1 MDAKPEPGRSQP
13 GVGVQFR
20 GSERGRGGMSDHVGG
35 GGAAVG
41 GGGCPDRRAGVRQGS
56 AGRVR
61 ATADGMR
68 IGDGGCPRESG
79 GLNGGGSSDKHGWD
93 PVSRAKG
100 RRCWWVTWGR
110 DPGVRRSG
118 TLVSAQRR
126 STYGCPGPGPTY
138 RSPGP
143 DRPSPEGRIGVAV
156 GVQTE
161 RRPERVAGEARVGIG
176 LERRWVSRVGSW
188 WVSRTV
194 AQNRR
199 PGGVGVRSP
208 SGAQSRRNAGAGS
221 ATVACGCHPRR
232 SHRGCATFATCVRC
246 CPLTLMNRSLSSRRS
261 LVARPIMDL
270 PSSNSLKLT
279 TAPRAAGWRSN

>member
-1 MDAKPEPGRSQP
+1 RQRTAQVVIGKADAVGDANLRSCLWRGSGVLRALPYAREPGRHWREGGADEPCRLGFLPLPAGLAATVRVGAARRPRPPRSVVEVDAKPEPGRSQP

-118 TLVSAQRR
+118 TLVSAQ
-126 STYGCPGPGPTY
+126 
-138 RSPGP
+138 
-143 DRPSPEGRIGVAV
+143 
-156 GVQTE
+156 
-161 RRPERVAGEARVGIG
+161 
-176 LERRWVSRVGSW
+176 
-188 WVSRTV
+188 
-194 AQNRR
+194 
-199 PGGVGVRSP
+199 
-208 SGAQSRRNAGAGS
+208 
-221 ATVACGCHPRR
+221 
-232 SHRGCATFATCVRC
+232 
-246 CPLTLMNRSLSSRRS
+246 
-261 LVARPIMDL
+261 
-270 PSSNSLKLT
+270 
-279 TAPRAAGWRSN
+279 

>member
-41 GGGCPDRRAGVRQGS
+41 GGGCPDRRAGVRQGR

-199 PGGVGVRSP
+199 PGGLSGRGCPEPIRSP
-208 SGAQSRRNAGAGS
+208 EPEERWSGQCNSRLWVPPQTITPGVCNFRHLRAVLPVDIDEPVTIIPPVFGR
-221 ATVACGCHPRR
+221 P
-232 SHRGCATFATCVRC
+232 SHHG
-246 CPLTLMNRSLSSRRS
+246 
-261 LVARPIMDL
+261 
-270 PSSNSLKLT
+270 PS
-279 TAPRAAGWRSN
+279 